1 MRVGHTQIVEAKL
14 STTLSAEELKSQ
26 LTEAGRKEA
35 VGLKIGDRMQVTL
48 NGGQAFDISPSGP
61 QSQLISRS
69 KITTWTWFVTPKV
82 KGTQFLILSLDCI
95 ISLDGKDGTR
105 NVNTLKH
112 QIEVE
117 VGWPDS
123 ASEWFELTKK
133 WFENLSWLWASLL
146 IPMGVYFVAWWRR
159 WRHAE
164 KPRDTD

>member
-1 MRVGHTQIVEAKL
+1 
-14 STTLSAEELKSQ
+14 
-26 LTEAGRKEA
+26 
-35 VGLKIGDRMQVTL
+35 
-48 NGGQAFDISPSGP
+48 
-61 QSQLISRS
+61 
-69 KITTWTWFVTPKV
+69 
-82 KGTQFLILSLDCI
+82 
-95 ISLDGKDGTR
+95 
-105 NVNTLKH
+105 VNTLKH